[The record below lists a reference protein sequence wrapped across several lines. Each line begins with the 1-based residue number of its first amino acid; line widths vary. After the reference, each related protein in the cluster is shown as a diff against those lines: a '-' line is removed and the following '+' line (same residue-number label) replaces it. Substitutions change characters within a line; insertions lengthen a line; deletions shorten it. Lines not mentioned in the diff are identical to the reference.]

1 MQVVIDID
9 KDIAQ
14 GIIEGENNTPTII
27 EGEN

>member
-9 KDIAQ
+9 EDIAQ
-14 GIIEGENNTPTII
+14 GIIESENDAPTII